1 MARVGVI
8 IGSDSDYDVMKETLT
23 VLDELG
29 IECEFKVASA
39 HRTPDAVREF
49 AEGAEGRGVEVIIT
63 GAGMAAHLAGAVA
76 ARATLPVIAVPL
88 AGGALDG
95 LDALLSSVQMP
106 GGVPVAVVAIGKAG
120 AVNAAV
126 LAAEILALKY
136 PELKDAIVNY
146 RRTRAEKV
154 AEADSALRKRLKDDP
169 GKK

>member
-8 IGSDSDYDVMKETLT
+8 IGSESDYEVMKNTLA

-29 IECEFKVASA
+29 IEWEFRVASA

-49 AEGAEGRGVEVIIT
+49 AEGADGRGLEVIIA

-76 ARATLPVIAVPL
+76 AYTTLPVIAVPL
-88 AGGALDG
+88 PGGALDG
-95 LDALLSSVQMP
+95 LDALLSSVQTP
-106 GGVPVAVVAIGKAG
+106 AGVPVAVVAVGKAG

-126 LAAEILALKY
+126 LAAGILGLKY
-136 PELKDAIVNY
+136 PAVKKAVTEYRRARATQVSEKDAELQKKAKN
-146 RRTRAEKV
+146 EF
-154 AEADSALRKRLKDDP
+154 

>member
-8 IGSDSDYDVMKETLT
+8 IGSDSDYDVMKKTLA
-23 VLDELG
+23 VLDEFG
-29 IECEFKVASA
+29 IEWEFRVASA

-49 AEGAEGRGVEVIIT
+49 AEGADGRGLEVIIA

-76 ARATLPVIAVPL
+76 AYTTLPVIAVPL

-106 GGVPVAVVAIGKAG
+106 AGVPVAVVAVGKAG

-136 PELKDAIVNY
+136 PEVKKAVTKFKRDRATKVDEKD
-146 RRTRAEKV
+146 TELQKKV
-154 AEADSALRKRLKDDP
+154 KNEF

>member
-8 IGSDSDYDVMKETLT
+8 IGSESDYEVMKNTLA

-29 IECEFKVASA
+29 IGWEFKVASA

-49 AEGAEGRGVEVIIT
+49 AEGADGRGLEVIIA

-76 ARATLPVIAVPL
+76 AHTALPVIAVPL
-88 AGGALDG
+88 PGGALDG

-106 GGVPVAVVAIGKAG
+106 AGVPVAVVAVGTAG

-136 PELKDAIVNY
+136 PGVKKAVTEYKRAGAAKAGEKDHELQ
-146 RRTRAEKV
+146 
-154 AEADSALRKRLKDDP
+154 KRVKNEF
-169 GKK
+169 GK